1 MSSPNLAL
9 IPNDASIPDPSCVV
23 LKQRR
28 RPSFVRRFHLRR
40 DELSW
45 PWIGGSNRR
54 SKCPEQKPRK
64 CRSDKRKKFQLVV
77 IFNAVLIELAFI
89 SLVTY

>member
-45 PWIGGSNRR
+45 PWIGGSSHRL
-54 SKCPEQKPRK
+54 KYPEPKRQK
-64 CRSDKRKKFQLVV
+64 CRSGRLDRCLVV
-77 IFNAVLIELAFI
+77 EI
-89 SLVTY
+89 SWFRHD